1 MKTLFLIRHAK
12 SSWSAPDLKD
22 EERPLNDRGNR
33 DAPMVARRMAQSW
46 PVPDKIICSQA
57 QRAQETA
64 AIMSALWWNERSIE
78 IDRGLYDG
86 SASSSLEIIARIPA
100 DVNSLALVFH
110 NPTITYLSNVL
121 AQLSIPNVPTCGI
134 VILRLKV
141 ESWDELEPG
150 TCELIDFEYP
160 KRESPPS

>member
-12 SSWSAPDLKD
+12 SSWSTPDLKD

-100 DVNSLALVFH
+100 DVNSLALVFQ
-110 NPTITYLSNVL
+110 T
-121 AQLSIPNVPTCGI
+121 
-134 VILRLKV
+134 R
-141 ESWDELEPG
+141 
-150 TCELIDFEYP
+150 
-160 KRESPPS
+160 PSRTSQTSLLN